1 MVGSDIKVCEE
12 QLRSLGLFCLMVAY
26 SSSHRALYSMGVCQ
40 RGSGWGIENVLQQR
54 AVGMAQA
61 PRAVSMAQSCQSS
74 SCIWTLLP
82 DIGFGFEVVLCGS
95 RGWTH

>member
-61 PRAVSMAQSCQSS
+61 PRGSEHGSELPELKLHLDPAARHR
-74 SCIWTLLP
+74 IW
-82 DIGFGFEVVLCGS
+82 V
-95 RGWTH
+95 